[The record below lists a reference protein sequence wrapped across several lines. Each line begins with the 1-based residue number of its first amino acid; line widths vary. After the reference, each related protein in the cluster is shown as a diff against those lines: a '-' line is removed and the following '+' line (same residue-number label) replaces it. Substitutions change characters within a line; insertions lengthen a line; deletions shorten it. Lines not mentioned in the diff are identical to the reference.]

1 MSKTLLESDF
11 LAVDLGSMFKRQ
23 KSTNNRAE
31 SELAATPVDS
41 EAPSTTQ
48 AQNQKMTFIEWGEE
62 LKNRLAENR
71 AMDRESRL
79 NDYDIETKF
88 FKEFFSSKWD
98 AECAKQLMLMGEPL
112 RKALKDLEFDPRV
125 NPILKFLTLD
135 YVQENL
141 IKTKLL
147 NINTF
152 KAIYYAVANE
162 LIADSEFFVAS
173 DYNIIYC
180 RDLYKKSSE
189 AIKEYLKLQKKILS
203 PSAKVYTKEDQE
215 KNRKIF
221 LVSTE
226 ESSMDKTKRTKSG
239 KQIKSLTVVPLVLSV
254 KNPKVMLNSIDTVQK
269 LLGGTKTSSKHSEVA
284 SSTALNNLAEQIKE
298 PAEVYAVLQYLS
310 MFTGSKKA
318 SQALSN
324 TKLKGIS
331 MQDVTKATTKVSGII
346 SQVQFSKS
354 DLEAFV
360 DLLIDNL

>member
-1 MSKTLLESDF
+1 MSKILFESDF
-11 LAVDLGSMFKRQ
+11 LAVDLRSVIKRQ
-23 KSTNNRAE
+23 KSTSNSAE
-31 SELAATPVDS
+31 DKLAATQVDGETS
-41 EAPSTTQ
+41 ATPQ
-48 AQNQKMTFIEWGEE
+48 PQNQKMTFIEWGEE

-79 NDYDIETKF
+79 NEYDIETKF

-98 AECAKQLMLMGEPL
+98 AECAKQLMLMGDPL

-152 KAIYYAVANE
+152 KAIYYAVVNG
-162 LIADSEFFVAS
+162 LIAESEFFVAS

-180 RDLYKKSSE
+180 RDLYKKSLE
-189 AIKEYLKLQKKILS
+189 DIKEYLKLQKKILS
-203 PSAKVYTKEDQE
+203 PSAKVYTKEDLK

-221 LVSTE
+221 LVSTGK
-226 ESSMDKTKRTKSG
+226 STGTTKDG
-239 KQIKSLTVVPLVLSV
+239 KQVGLTTGISSV
-254 KNPKVMLNSIDTVQK
+254 KNPKAALNSLDTVQK
-269 LLGGTKTSSKHSEVA
+269 LLGGTKTSSKSSKVA
-284 SSTALNNLAEQIKE
+284 NSTALNNLAEQIKE

-310 MFTGSKKA
+310 MFTGSKKV

>member
-31 SELAATPVDS
+31 SEPAATPVDS
-41 EAPSTTQ
+41 ETPSTTQ

-79 NDYDIETKF
+79 NEYDIETKF

-135 YVQENL
+135 YVRENL

-152 KAIYYAVANE
+152 KAIYYAVTNE

-189 AIKEYLKLQKKILS
+189 DIKEYLKLQKKILS

-221 LVSTE
+221 LVSTGK
-226 ESSMDKTKRTKSG
+226 SSKSKTTSG
-239 KQIKSLTVVPLVLSV
+239 KPVIRLTTLVPSV
-254 KNPKVMLNSIDTVQK
+254 KDPKVMLNSIDTLQNS
-269 LLGGTKTSSKHSEVA
+269 LCSTKTSSKHSKA
-284 SSTALNNLAEQIKE
+284 TSSTALNNLAEQIKE

-310 MFTGSKKA
+310 MSTGSKKA

-324 TKLKGIS
+324 KKLNGIS
-331 MQDVTKATTKVSGII
+331 TQDVTKATAKVSGII
-346 SQVQFSKS
+346 SQVQLSKS
-354 DLEAFV
+354 DLEAFI